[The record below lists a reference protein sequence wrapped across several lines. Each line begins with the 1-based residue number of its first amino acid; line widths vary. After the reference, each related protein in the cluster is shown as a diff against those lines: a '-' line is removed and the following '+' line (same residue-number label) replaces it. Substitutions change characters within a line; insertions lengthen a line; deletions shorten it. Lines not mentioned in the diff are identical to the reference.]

1 MKQHVESVLRVAKG
15 MTQARAALS
24 DSKSYGDMTRYIAMG
39 QLAYALDSVGDAVH
53 ELKTQNNKFLSM
65 EWQAPDGILSAALIE
80 LDTGPRTECNYRKVR
95 GMIADAHIQ
104 LRKFYTKRLK
114 YPEITDDDLKDVDL
128 GVGGG
133 R

>member
-1 MKQHVESVLRVAKG
+1 MKQHLESVLRVAKG

-24 DSKSYGDMTRYIAMG
+24 DSGSYGDMTRYIAMG

-53 ELKTQNNKFLSM
+53 ELTASNNEFLNM
-65 EWQAPDGILSAALIE
+65 EWQEPDGLLAAAMIE

-95 GMIADAHIQ
+95 GMIAKAHKQ
-104 LRKFYTKRLK
+104 FRRFYKRLD
-114 YPEITDDDLKDVDL
+114 YPEITDDDLRDINL

>member
-1 MKQHVESVLRVAKG
+1 MKQHIESVLRVAKG

-24 DSKSYGDMTRYIAMG
+24 ESGKYGDMTRYIAMG

-53 ELKTQNNKFLSM
+53 ELKVENNKFLSM
-65 EWQAPDGILSAALIE
+65 EWQVGDGILSDALIE
-80 LDTGPRTECNYRKVR
+80 LDTGPRTECQYRKVR
-95 GMIADAHIQ
+95 GMVADAHMQ
-104 LRKFYTKRLK
+104 LRKFYSKRLK
-114 YPEITDDDLKDVDL
+114 YPEITDDDLRDINL